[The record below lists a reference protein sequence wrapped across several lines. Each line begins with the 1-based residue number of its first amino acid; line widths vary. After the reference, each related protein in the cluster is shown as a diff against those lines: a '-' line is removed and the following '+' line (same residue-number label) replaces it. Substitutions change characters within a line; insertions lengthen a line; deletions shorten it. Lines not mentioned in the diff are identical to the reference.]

1 MAVSAES
8 VTPSLIDVLKG
19 AIKERG
25 PLPVHDF
32 HQLCL
37 NHPRYG
43 YYRVGRVLGREGDF
57 LTAPE
62 LSSLFGE
69 MVGVWLVDAWQKQGS
84 PPVVQLLEMGPGRG
98 LLMQDVIRAAKIRPA
113 FLGGAHIRLVEVH
126 KGLQR
131 VQEKTLAPVRSE
143 VKDISWHAAL
153 SDIVWPAQPLFCLA
167 NEFFDVLPA
176 HQYVRQ
182 ESCWRERCVAIKG
195 DHDFCFVTQE
205 QDLSLS
211 HIKDHDRYQ
220 RGMIVE
226 ISPQSQSLLAAVA
239 THIKRYGGAM
249 FVCDYGYETPDTSQP
264 GFSGDSWQ
272 ALYQGN
278 ISDPL
283 QHPGLADLSF
293 HVHFG
298 VLEAQARAAGL
309 STSFMTQRDFLHR
322 MGLSERVAML
332 GKKASQDLKGRLA
345 AQATRL
351 AHPLQMGSLFKVLLA
366 SAPLDPQGAAL

>member
-8 VTPSLIDVLKG
+8 LTPPLTDVLKG
-19 AIKERG
+19 IIKERG
-25 PLPVHDF
+25 PLSVHDF

-37 NHPRYG
+37 HHPRYG
-43 YYRVGRVLGREGDF
+43 YYRMGRVLGREGDF

-62 LSSLFGE
+62 LSPLFGE

-84 PPVVQLLEMGPGRG
+84 PPLVQLLEMGPGRG
-98 LLMQDVIRAAKIRPA
+98 LLMHDVLKTAKMRPA
-113 FLGGAHIRLVEVH
+113 FLNGAHIRLVEVH
-126 KGLQR
+126 EGLR
-131 VQEKTLAPVRSE
+131 RAQEKTLAPLRPKVRE
-143 VKDISWHAAL
+143 ISWHADL
-153 SDIVWPAQPLFCLA
+153 GDIIWPEQPLFCLA

-182 ESCWRERCVAIKG
+182 GSCWRERCVEVRG
-195 DHDFCFVTQE
+195 QNDFCFVTQE
-205 QDLSLS
+205 QDLSLP
-211 HIKDHDRYQ
+211 HIKDYNLYQ
-220 RGMIVE
+220 RGMIAE

-239 THIKRYGGAM
+239 KHIKRYGGAI
-249 FVCDYGYETPDTSQP
+249 FICDYGYEKPETSHP

-298 VLEAQARAAGL
+298 VLEEQARTAGL

-322 MGLSERVAML
+322 MGLSERLAML
-332 GKKASQDLKGRLA
+332 EKNASEDVKGRLV
-345 AQATRL
+345 AQAARL
-351 AHPLQMGSLFKVLLA
+351 SHPLQMGSLFKVLLA
-366 SAPLDPQGAAL
+366 SAPFDPQGSAL